1 MSPDNFQNSQV
12 GYTREL
18 DYSRGKLNPIMKET
32 TKRIIS
38 IDSQYRSDKRTFST
52 DFTFNLSEPLKDV
65 ISLRLYS
72 VQIPYT
78 WYTIGKAYGNNFFY
92 FKGRTPGIDT
102 DTHDIKIEILAGNYK
117 PDELITTVNSSINAI
132 KGSIT
137 DISLGNTELSYNP
150 NTSLTTSVIDLKKS
164 YNESSYSIQFDSSII
179 PNYLGFID
187 TEYNCRNI
195 RSKIDT
201 YNLTD
206 SFNVTENNN
215 YFTVNV
221 YQDNS
226 TTVNNSF
233 DISIT
238 LHSIEP
244 NGNEQGAKML
254 HNVIDSSSK
263 YIILFEP
270 DYSTADK
277 KMKKRMESN
286 DYVRNISDELSK
298 ISSVNIIDKFIMDIQ
313 QNPDNLTTCWIMEK
327 NNKVL
332 SLPNKMVCPF
342 TNGALVEDNGSLYSP
357 KGGVIYPKIN
367 EFIFLN
373 KKDGVFIGERE

>member
-1 MSPDNFQNSQV
+1 MNSEKVKYYRIALEAFKNNKNIVKTLRKRGLNKSDCIELAYEIQAGSYTNGFTNSHLVRNKAIHSIINQFTTLADINSVGVFGIGEAMNWIGYDGGIQN
-12 GYTREL
+12 
-18 DYSRGKLNPIMKET
+18 
-32 TKRIIS
+32 
-38 IDSQYRSDKRTFST
+38 
-52 DFTFNLSEPLKDV
+52 
-65 ISLRLYS
+65 LYG
-72 VQIPYT
+72 V
-78 WYTIGKAYGNNFFY
+78 
-92 FKGRTPGIDT
+92 
-102 DTHDIKIEILAGNYK
+102 
-117 PDELITTVNSSINAI
+117 
-132 KGSIT
+132 
-137 DISLGNTELSYNP
+137 ELSYSRLRWAYKNL
-150 NTSLTTSVIDLKKS
+150 N
-164 YNESSYSIQFDSSII
+164 
-179 PNYLGFID
+179 
-187 TEYNCRNI
+187 
-195 RSKIDT
+195 KISDI
-201 YNLTD
+201 N
-206 SFNVTENNN
+206 SFQLIKGDASEKIFN
-215 YFTVNV
+215 
-221 YQDNS
+221 D
-226 TTVNNSF
+226 NSF

-270 DYSTADK
+270 DYSTADE